1 MFAVQF
7 GVSAG
12 HTFGQA
18 LFTVTI
24 FTLFTI
30 KNTLSIRMKSAF
42 VLGYHSGCTVLKK
55 WVHVKHRAHCV
66 RRMGHRARS
75 IEQKMLTGL
84 APCPMLGAQ
93 PEPFCETIKHTG

>member
-24 FTLFTI
+24 FALFTI

-42 VLGYHSGCTVLKK
+42 VLGYHSGCRVLKK
-55 WVHVKHRAHCV
+55 WVHVKDGLTVFAAW
-66 RRMGHRARS
+66 G
-75 IEQKMLTGL
+75 IER
-84 APCPMLGAQ
+84 GAQ
-93 PEPFCETIKHTG
+93 SKRC